1 MTKTISATEAV
12 RRFSDLLD
20 TIRFRGDRYTI
31 LRGGKPVA
39 TLAPVVTAPHEKTLA
54 ELREILK
61 RIPSLGKDAAAFER
75 DLRKLAARQ
84 PHLPA
89 NRPWE
94 WPSITSLLIGFDGQ
108 MGLRADS
115 DHRDRLR
122 NNVALV
128 PRLSTCCPTGV
139 AIERGV

>member
-1 MTKTISATEAV
+1 MPRQISATEAV
-12 RRFSDLLD
+12 RRFSDLLG
-20 TIRFRGDRYTI
+20 TVRFRGARYTI

-39 TLAPVVTAPHEKTLA
+39 TLGPVVTAAHEKTLA

-89 NRPWE
+89 DRPCE
-94 WPSITSLLIGFDGQ
+94 
-108 MGLRADS
+108 
-115 DHRDRLR
+115 
-122 NNVALV
+122 
-128 PRLSTCCPTGV
+128 
-139 AIERGV
+139 